1 MKALLAEYRRSLKRP
16 EVEEY
21 PDLYFNRPLAF
32 LFVKA
37 IYGTDL
43 TPNQLSVF
51 SMLLGIAAGVC
62 IGTGRPGL
70 LPAAAGLLAVSIIID
85 CSDGQLARL
94 KKNGTPLGRLI
105 DGSADYVVGI
115 AVYSGLGL
123 ALSAQSNRPA
133 LAWLAVAAAAVSN
146 IAHSATFDHFQVRF
160 LAVMNG
166 DTTRSV
172 DAEIERYA
180 AMLEGIRNEK
190 VNPIRRLAIGIYVR
204 YTRAQKKMS
213 MRGIPPLA
221 YAPEHREEFFRRNR
235 RIMRMWTLLGPS
247 TEGALLIAAALAGRL
262 DLFLWAM
269 IVLRNLWA
277 AATFSLQLRIT
288 RRFERESRFS
298 AA

>member
-1 MKALLAEYRRSLKRP
+1 MNALIAEYRRSLKRP

-51 SMLLGIAAGVC
+51 SMLLGVAAGVC
-62 IGTGRPGL
+62 LGTGRPGL
-70 LPAAAGLLAVSIIID
+70 LPAAAGLLAVSIIVD

-105 DGSADYVVGI
+105 DGFADYVVGT
-115 AVYSGLGL
+115 AVYTGLGL
-123 ALSAQSNRPA
+123 ALSARSDRPA
-133 LAWLAVAAAAVSN
+133 LAWLAVAAAAASN
-146 IAHSATFDHFQVRF
+146 IVHSATFDHFQTRF

-166 DTTRSV
+166 DTGRSV

-180 AMLEGIRNEK
+180 AMLETVRGEK
-190 VNPIRRLAIGIYVR
+190 GNPLRRWAIGIYVR
-204 YTRAQKKMS
+204 YTRLQKKAS
-213 MRGIPPLA
+213 LRGIPPLA
-221 YAPEHREEFFRRNR
+221 YDPEHREEFFRRNKAV
-235 RIMRMWTLLGPS
+235 MRMWTLLGPS
-247 TEGALLIAAALAGRL
+247 TEGTLLIAAALAGRL

-277 AATFSLQLRIT
+277 AATFVVQLRVT
-288 RRFERESRFS
+288 RRFERESRPS